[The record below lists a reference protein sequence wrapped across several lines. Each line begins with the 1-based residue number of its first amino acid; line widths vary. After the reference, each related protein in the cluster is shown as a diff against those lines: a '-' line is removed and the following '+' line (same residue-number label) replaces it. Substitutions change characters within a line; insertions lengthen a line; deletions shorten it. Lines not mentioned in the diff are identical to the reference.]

1 MKSNSYLRQESIK
14 RVLLEIKHYGP
25 ISKRELQR
33 ITDFSWGNISSV
45 ITLLLNENYIMA
57 SGKQETSVG
66 RKPEEYDIN
75 ANDNYI
81 IGIDFNSEGILLV
94 LCDLK
99 GRAHK
104 KYETKLSPKTKEA
117 AIDALFNII
126 GTVLNENQGK
136 KIYYVALA
144 MQGKIDTVS
153 GKAVRNLAIE
163 GWRDIAVCEMIKNR
177 FGLDALLLH
186 DPDCL
191 LYTEKNLGLLSE
203 ETPSNA
209 ILLRID
215 HGIGIAALLDG
226 KIYMG
231 NKEKTCEIGS
241 TIVPSFG
248 SPAFLKNVVKEK
260 AVEREYLLRTNKI
273 LSCPEIAEMARDGD
287 NAASEIFKNL
297 GSALAVAINN
307 ASSLLNPE
315 KVVLFGEFLKYS
327 PLFLPE
333 TERVLKTF
341 LSEEAPPILISEQS
355 GSGAAIGASLFAA
368 DRVIESLEFG
378 SNNG

>member
-14 RVLLEIKHYGP
+14 RVLLEIKHRGP

-33 ITDFSWGNISSV
+33 ITNFSWGNISSV

-75 ANDNYI
+75 SNDNYI
-81 IGIDFNSEGILLV
+81 VGIDFNSEGILLV

-99 GRAHK
+99 GRVHK
-104 KYETKLSPKTKEA
+104 KYETKLFLKNKETAMEELFRLISSVLEETK
-117 AIDALFNII
+117 
-126 GTVLNENQGK
+126 GK
-136 KIYYVALA
+136 KIYYIALA

-153 GKAVRNLAIE
+153 GKAVKNSAIE
-163 GWRDIAVCEMIKNR
+163 GWRDVAVCEMIKNR
-177 FGLDALLLH
+177 FSLDALLLH

-191 LYTEKNLGLLSE
+191 LYTEKNLGLLSK

-231 NKEKTCEIGS
+231 NKEKTCEIGN
-241 TIVPSFG
+241 TVVPNQG
-248 SPAFLKNVVKEK
+248 SPAFVKNVVKAK
-260 AVEREYLLRTNKI
+260 AIEREYYNRTGKN
-273 LSCPEIAEMARDGD
+273 LTCFEIAVLAKNED
-287 NAASEIFKNL
+287 NVALEIFKNL
-297 GSALAVAINN
+297 GSALAIAINN
-307 ASSLLNPE
+307 ANSLLNPE
-315 KVVLFGEFLKYS
+315 KVVLFGEFLEYS

-355 GSGAAIGASLFAA
+355 GSGAAVGASLFAA